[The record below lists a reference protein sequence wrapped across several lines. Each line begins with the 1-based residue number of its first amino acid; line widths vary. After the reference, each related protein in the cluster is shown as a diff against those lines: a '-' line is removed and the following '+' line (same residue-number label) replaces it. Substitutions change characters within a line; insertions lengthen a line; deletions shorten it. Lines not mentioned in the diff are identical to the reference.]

1 MTSKLAIY
9 ADEALGAYGYEEKA
23 WFLPHV
29 RLTRFLEELR
39 TAGLWD
45 RIDFRT
51 ASPASESDLMLF
63 HTPEHIAN
71 VQRRCATNEGALDHG
86 PTFARRHVE
95 RAARHVVGAVMDATR
110 QIAQGAL
117 KRAFLPIAGFHHAMA
132 EQARLYCLYNDCA
145 VALTYLLDCIDGQV
159 AYVDIDVHQGDG
171 VYEAFAA
178 EPRVCIVDIHEDPRT
193 LFPHDP
199 DAPGDGIFPGRRED
213 DGRGDA
219 VGTKLNLPLKP
230 FTTDA
235 QYRKV
240 WEEAERFLRAA
251 KPCAIVFVSGVDCLR
266 GDPLANQHLSPEM
279 IGELTQR
286 MITIADDYA
295 DGRLLVLGGG
305 GYELDNVGRGWTEV
319 VRALTS

>member
-9 ADEALGAYGYEEKA
+9 ADEELGAYGYEEKA

-29 RLTRFLEELR
+29 RLKRFLDELR
-39 TAGLWD
+39 GAGLWD
-45 RIDFRT
+45 QMDFRT
-51 ASPASESDLMLF
+51 APPASDSDLVLF
-63 HTPEHIAN
+63 HTAEHITY

-86 PTFARRHVE
+86 PTFARHHME

-110 QIAQGAL
+110 RLMKGEL
-117 KRAFLPIAGFHHAMA
+117 KRAFLPIAGFHHATA

-145 VALTYLLDCIDGQV
+145 VALSYLLGHVDGHV

-178 EPRVCIVDIHEDPRT
+178 EPRVCIVDIHEDPKT
-193 LFPHDP
+193 LFPHRP
-199 DAPGDGIFPGRRED
+199 ESPGHGVFPGRRED

-219 VGTKLNLPLKP
+219 VGTKLNIPLEP

-235 QYRKV
+235 QYRTI
-240 WEEAERFLRAA
+240 WEEAERFIRAA
-251 KPCAIVFVSGVDCLR
+251 EPRAIVFTSGVDCLK
-266 GDPLANQHLSPEM
+266 GDPLANQYLSPEM
-279 IGELTQR
+279 IGEVTQR
-286 MITIADDYA
+286 MVALANEHA

-305 GYELDNVGRGWTEV
+305 GYDLDNVGRGWTEV